1 MPRARRGAS
10 EATAAGSSASAVEIA
25 RFAAQASAWWDADGA
40 FRPLHRIN
48 PVRLRFARDH
58 IVRHFG
64 RDAERPRPLR
74 GLDVIDIG
82 CGGGLLCEP
91 MRRLGATVTGIDGA
105 DENILVAQA
114 HARDVGL
121 DIAYEVAVPETL
133 AAEGRAYD
141 VVLNMEVV
149 EHVAD
154 VDAFL
159 AATAALLKPGGAMV
173 LSTINR
179 TLRSLALAKVAAE
192 YVLRWVPAGTHDWR
206 RFVRPSELARGLRG
220 GGVEI
225 VELAGL
231 VYRPLSGEW
240 RIGRDVAV
248 NYLAFALKD

>member
-1 MPRARRGAS
+1 MPRARRETG
-10 EATAAGSSASAVEIA
+10 ETRAAQSTASAAEIA

-40 FRPLHRIN
+40 FQPLHRIN

-58 IVRHFG
+58 IVGHFG
-64 RDAERPRPLR
+64 RDAEAPRPLR

-91 MRRLGATVTGIDGA
+91 MRRLGATVTGIHGA
-105 DENILVAQA
+105 EENILIAQT
-114 HARDVGL
+114 HARDAGL
-121 DIAYEVAVPETL
+121 DIAYEVALPESL
-133 AAEGRAYD
+133 AAEGRTYD

-159 AATAALLKPGGAMV
+159 AASVALLRPGGAMV

-206 RFVRPSELARGLRG
+206 NFVRPSELARGLRG

-225 VELAGL
+225 VEIAGL
-231 VYRPLSGEW
+231 VYRPLSREW
-240 RIGRDVAV
+240 RTGRDVSV
-248 NYLAFALKD
+248 NYLVFALKD